1 MDRYELQTTIRNA
14 ANYLN
19 MYAANLSQTDSV
31 EVYETAERALKI
43 MLKCSESIEKLKDE
57 NLDKDQKTY

>member
-1 MDRYELQTTIRNA
+1 MDRFELQTTIRNA

-31 EVYETAERALKI
+31 EVYETAEKALRA
-43 MLKCSESIEKLKDE
+43 MEKATKRIGEMKDE
-57 NLDKDQKTY
+57 QSKD

>member
-19 MYAANLSQTDSV
+19 MYAANLSQIDSV
-31 EVYETAERALKI
+31 EVYETAERALKT
-43 MLKCSESIEKLKDE
+43 MSKCSEKIEKLKDE

>member
-19 MYAANLSQTDSV
+19 MYAANLSQIDTV

-43 MLKCSESIEKLKDE
+43 MIKCSESIEKLKDE